1 MKNNIFFLAITT
13 LFLRGLQSVNAQGI
27 IGKIKKKVEE
37 VKPTTATEPTQKT
50 DESVVSNNKIN
61 IKDVFREA
69 APLFRD
75 YAELILNETKFVQ
88 K

>member
-50 DESVVSNNKIN
+50 DGKRCFKQQNQHQRCFPRKLLRFFGIMRS
-61 IKDVFREA
+61 
-69 APLFRD
+69 
-75 YAELILNETKFVQ
+75 
-88 K
+88 